1 MSDDNTGKIEV
12 APDSSQLIYLST
24 SDELN
29 LKDRDGSQPIM
40 VIGDAEMLTEAAM
53 MSSENAQK
61 AKITGKIMDAMSPAM
76 TEHQIEAV
84 NKMKAATV
92 MQFSEHEARI
102 VAHKSMVLLVVSAAP
117 PGADKPAGP
126 IDLELIK
133 AP

>member
-1 MSDDNTGKIEV
+1 MEV
-12 APDSSQLIYLST
+12 APNSSQLIYLST

-29 LKDRDGSQPIM
+29 LKDRDGGQPIM
-40 VIGDAEMLTEAAM
+40 IIGEAEMLTKASM

-61 AKITGKIMDAMSPAM
+61 AKITAKIKEAMSPAM
-76 TEHQIEAV
+76 TEHQLEAV

-92 MQFSEHEARI
+92 MQFSKPEARI